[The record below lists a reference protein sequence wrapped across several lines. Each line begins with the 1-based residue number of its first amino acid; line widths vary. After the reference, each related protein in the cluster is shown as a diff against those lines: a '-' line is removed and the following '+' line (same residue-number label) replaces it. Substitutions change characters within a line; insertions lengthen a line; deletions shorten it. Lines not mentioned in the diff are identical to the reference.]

1 MELKLMD
8 TNDLNRLT
16 NELMTAFL
24 DKSPSSEVEVI
35 CQRFGIDVGGKIFIK
50 AVDRVV
56 AWMDNNDYELLSKT
70 NRDKLTQQGL
80 RNMEKQFGMV
90 LGKNYSIA
98 SDGGY
103 IFSQEVTD
111 KIKAAEPE
119 LWQGMVSK
127 GQVKTLNQD
136 PYQMLEKH
144 LGLPFFDSLLA
155 IAKLRILT
163 LDDVEAASYI
173 ATMVSGMTQAH
184 SLLDDYQ
191 FIHRV
196 IQVCGDRTDAIVKLL
211 KSDFEISESELFHV
225 LDDLLTALGR
235 PERHIINSEVVMGVD
250 DMVALDRV
258 WHGEHYRPAIIAD
271 KMREAGRNH
280 RRGKG

>member
-1 MELKLMD
+1 MNN
-8 TNDLNRLT
+8 NDLNRLT

-24 DKSPSSEVEVI
+24 DKLPSSEVGAI
-35 CQRFGIDVGGKIFIK
+35 CQKFGIEPGGKIFMK
-50 AVDRVV
+50 ASDRVV
-56 AWMDNNDYELLSKT
+56 AWMDNSEYELLSKT

-90 LGKNYSIA
+90 LGVNYSMTN
-98 SDGGY
+98 DGMVLGQD
-103 IFSQEVTD
+103 ISD

-119 LWQGMVSK
+119 LWQGMESR

-144 LGLPFFDSLLA
+144 LVVPFFDSLLA

-163 LDDVEAASYI
+163 LDDVDAASYI
-173 ATMVSGMTQAH
+173 ATMVSGMTQAQ
-184 SLLDDYQ
+184 SWLDDYQ

-196 IQVCGDRTDAIVKLL
+196 LGVCGDRTDAIVKLL
-211 KSDFEISESELFHV
+211 KSDFDTRESELFHV

-235 PERHIINSEVVMGVD
+235 PDRHIIDGEVVMGVD

-258 WHGEHYRPAIIAD
+258 WHGERYRPAIIAE